1 MPPLRGCVFFIIKVS
16 PVVTIFQR
24 ARPSYGAEN
33 KRDDR
38 RIVDKQEVLHAIFI
52 LILYFGFR

>member
-38 RIVDKQEVLHAIFI
+38 RIVDKQEVLHAIFMKM
-52 LILYFGFR
+52 Y